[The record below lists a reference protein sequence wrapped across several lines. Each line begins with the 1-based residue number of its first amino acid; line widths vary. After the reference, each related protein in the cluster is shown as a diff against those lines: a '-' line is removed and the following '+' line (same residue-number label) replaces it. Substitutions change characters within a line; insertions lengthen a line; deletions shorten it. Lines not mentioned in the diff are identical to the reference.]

1 MHPPATPRTQPRHSM
16 GKHMDEAVFERH
28 QQLES
33 LPPVKLLYILY
44 RRLIEQG
51 LGSTALWIVE
61 KISRRLGGV
70 SPAATSHVYPGLYV
84 GGQQDKRGLAR
95 MREQGIDAVVNMR
108 NESDDAERGVA
119 PKHYLWLPTIDDAP
133 PRIEDLERGVTF
145 IAEHRAADR
154 GVYVHCASGVGRAP
168 TMAAAYLVSKGMTP
182 EEAWTTIERARPF
195 IRPTPPQSEVI
206 ESYARQLSKK
216 EAA

>member
-1 MHPPATPRTQPRHSM
+1 MRLLATHRTRLRRSM
-16 GKHMDEAVFERH
+16 GEHMDQAVFQRH

-33 LPPVKLLYILY
+33 LPLVKLLYIIY

-61 KISRRLGGV
+61 KFARRLVGL

-84 GGQQDKRGLAR
+84 GGQQSKHGLSR
-95 MREQGIDAVVNMR
+95 MRERGINAVVNMR
-108 NESDDAERGVA
+108 EESDDAERGVA
-119 PKHYLWLPTIDDAP
+119 SEHYLWLPTTDDASP
-133 PRIEDLERGVTF
+133 SLEDLARGVAF
-145 IAEHRAADR
+145 IAEQRAADR

-168 TMAAAYLVSKGMTP
+168 TMAAAYLVSQGMRP

-195 IRPTPPQSEVI
+195 IRPTPPQIAVI
-206 ESYARQLSKK
+206 ESYARQLS
-216 EAA
+216 EEEL